1 MPLHPFTRLFCLQ
14 PDGTAHAPEEG
25 ANRATSFE
33 QPDCQSA
40 QGCEKK
46 AAHNFTGGPLQHAS
60 EFLHQIKSAR
70 AAASAS
76 VAEFR
81 HLVSLQRQE
90 GSENAPGEQLHHQPR
105 ALEAGP
111 EQEYG
116 SLQVAATDPQQHE
129 QKLDAHNS
137 TQGQSAD
144 DLVHALAA
152 KMNLQQLL
160 LKDAEAEAAEA
171 QADLLQAHAQLAA
184 AQQELECLKAGRLE
198 LQDNMRDVQACVSSL
213 EQKLQTA
220 AHNYAAAQAQWTSL
234 HQGAA
239 ILQSQV
245 QEAQQNMQQR
255 NLQLQQ
261 TQQELVQAQQQ
272 LREAAEESAQFKT
285 QLAAANAHGQAS
297 EQVLQTA
304 ADNVSAACSQLQ
316 QVVAANQQLQTL
328 LLDMH
333 VQQEHKQQLLDDLV
347 GQKQEL
353 QEQQQQQAAVHAAAT
368 AKKHHMQQQLVA
380 AKTAVHETASMVQ
393 LLERE
398 LTALQLQL
406 RTMQA
411 AAAAAVA
418 LQQQLWEAQAAAEG
432 FKQQLAAAE
441 SERAAA
447 AEHSQDQE
455 QQLQE
460 LQARLETTT
469 AWLSDAQQEAQD
481 MQLAERKTFEELQA
495 LEAELA
501 EARHQLE
508 QARRAHPTSPSGD
521 KQQQHQ
527 SSSNQQQQA
536 TQQLLVGGTA
546 APAAAECPSQQL
558 SSHTG
563 NRPSLQPGIAGSGS
577 SVAGSTRPAT
587 VTQHAWEMTTLVDNA
602 LLASV
607 PISGAAAAVP
617 VDNDGAIKLWS
628 GQATAEAEGKAEA
641 PTTSLLDELRHESDE
656 LAEQLTQLQQ
666 YLKTTSSRYGDLGS
680 LEAMDEGL
688 RALRRVTD
696 SVVVVAAS
704 TVERV
709 NARNPVQSAPTSMA
723 GRAPSTAGVAAEQR
737 LKHASCAGAVET
749 AAADP
754 QPTGKTV
761 AMRRLGLELPRLQSW
776 GSEVAPVEPFVQ
788 PVCTWQ
794 ACSTRQAAA
803 SLPGADRLD
812 EASEE
817 PSPDAAPA
825 ATASVSG
832 NIPADSTAVTAS
844 AATAAADLLPA
855 AQDSGACLDHW
866 GSMSEA
872 ACTWLAGDLQVEEE
886 MAASF
891 PSTPM
896 GSFTASPSAATA
908 AATAARVP
916 SRLAAVSTAA
926 GGLAEPSLLAAWGS
940 GMLPV
945 SGAGAAAAHEQQQA
959 TSPSGEQSLQLP
971 QTMAPAGTSP
981 SVLQQQL
988 QDALSQVRQ
997 LYSERVMLQSQVQ
1010 QLAELAQQQ
1019 EEKLAVNDELLQVLT
1034 TGLLTGS
1041 K

>member
-1 MPLHPFTRLFCLQ
+1 MLQ
-14 PDGTAHAPEEG
+14 PDGTSHAPEEG
-25 ANRATSFE
+25 ANRATSSE
-33 QPDCQSA
+33 EPDYQSA

-105 ALEAGP
+105 ALEAGL
-111 EQEYG
+111 EQDDG
-116 SLQVAATDPQQHE
+116 APQVTATDPQQHE
-129 QKLDAHNS
+129 QQKLDANN
-137 TQGQSAD
+137 TTLGQSAD
-144 DLVHALAA
+144 DVVHALAA

-171 QADLLQAHAQLAA
+171 QTDLLQAHAQLAA
-184 AQQELECLKAGRLE
+184 AQQELEGLKSGRLE
-198 LQDNMRDVQACVSSL
+198 LHDNMRYVQACMSSL

-220 AHNYAAAQAQWTSL
+220 AHNYAAAQAQWAPL
-234 HQGAA
+234 HQGVA
-239 ILQSQV
+239 ILQSQI
-245 QEAQQNMQQR
+245 QGAQQTMQQK

-261 TQQELVQAQQQ
+261 TQQELVHAQRQ
-272 LREAAEESAQFKT
+272 LQEAAAESAQLKA

-304 ADNVSAACSQLQ
+304 ADDVSAACSQLQ
-316 QVVAANQQLQTL
+316 QVVAANQQLQKS

-333 VQQEHKQQLLDDLV
+333 VRQGHKQQLLEALV
-347 GQKQEL
+347 AQKQEL
-353 QEQQQQQAAVHAAAT
+353 QEQQQQQAAVHATAT

-380 AKTAVHETASMVQ
+380 AKTAVHETASMMQ
-393 LLERE
+393 LLEQE

-406 RTMQA
+406 RAMQA
-411 AAAAAVA
+411 AAGAAVA
-418 LQQQLWEAQAAAEG
+418 LQQQLWEVQAAAEG
-432 FKQQLAAAE
+432 YKQQLAAAE
-441 SERAAA
+441 SGRAAA
-447 AEHSQDQE
+447 VEHSEAQE

-469 AWLSDAQQEAQD
+469 AWLSEAQQEAQD

-508 QARRAHPTSPSGD
+508 QARRAHPMSPSGD
-521 KQQQHQ
+521 QQQQHQ
-527 SSSNQQQQA
+527 SSGNHQQQA
-536 TQQLLVGGTA
+536 TQQLPVGGIA
-546 APAAAECPSQQL
+546 APSAPEYPRQQL

-563 NRPSLQPGIAGSGS
+563 IRPILQPGLADS
-577 SVAGSTRPAT
+577 SSSAASSRVAGSTCPAT
-587 VTQHAWEMTTLVDNA
+587 VTQHAWETTTLIDNA
-602 LLASV
+602 MLASM
-607 PISGAAAAVP
+607 PISGAAAAAP
-617 VDNDGAIKLWS
+617 VGAMKLRS
-628 GQATAEAEGKAEA
+628 GQATAEAEGKSEAAA
-641 PTTSLLDELRHESDE
+641 PTSSLLDELRHESDE

-680 LEAMDEGL
+680 LEVMDEGL

-723 GRAPSTAGVAAEQR
+723 GRAPSTAGVAAGQR

-749 AAADP
+749 ACADP
-754 QPTGKTV
+754 EQPPAAGATGKTV

-776 GSEVAPVEPFVQ
+776 GSEAAPVEPFE
-788 PVCTWQ
+788 P
-794 ACSTRQAAA
+794 AA
-803 SLPGADRLD
+803 SLPGAEGLD

-817 PSPDAAPA
+817 SSPDAAPA

-832 NIPADSTAVTAS
+832 SIPAGSTAVTAS
-844 AATAAADLLPA
+844 TTTAATAAADLLHA
-855 AQDSGACLDHW
+855 AQDSGVCLDHW

-872 ACTWLAGDLQVEEE
+872 ASTWLAGDLQVEEE

-896 GSFTASPSAATA
+896 GSYTASPSAATA

-926 GGLAEPSLLAAWGS
+926 GAVAEPSLLAAWGS
-940 GMLPV
+940 GMLPM

-959 TSPSGEQSLQLP
+959 TSPSGDQS
-971 QTMAPAGTSP
+971 TAPAGTSP
-981 SVLQQQL
+981 TVLQQQL